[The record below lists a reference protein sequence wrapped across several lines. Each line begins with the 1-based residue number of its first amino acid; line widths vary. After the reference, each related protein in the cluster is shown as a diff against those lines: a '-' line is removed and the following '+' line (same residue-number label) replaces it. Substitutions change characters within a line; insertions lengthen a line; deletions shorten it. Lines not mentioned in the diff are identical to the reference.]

1 MAQNLEQQAH
11 AFHSRESVGLKNNLD
26 LMRAQPML
34 PVLALLMVQPIAALR
49 MQGTRRAIIG
59 AAVAATTA
67 PPLAAHARYTEA
79 AINAAASVGIKG
91 KKEATKAAP
100 VEVEMNA
107 AEKKLQV
114 GIVTRP
120 TRTNLVIII
129 LCHDALAILRLSSPV
144 VLPSLFGAA
153 GPGGRNRGEARK
165 GSGL

>member
-1 MAQNLEQQAH
+1 
-11 AFHSRESVGLKNNLD
+11 
-26 LMRAQPML
+26 ML

-49 MQGTRRAIIG
+49 MQGTRRAILG

-91 KKEATKAAP
+91 KEATKAEP
-100 VEVEMNA
+100 IEVEMNA

-114 GIVTRP
+114 GIVARP

-129 LCHDALAILRLSSPV
+129 RCHDALAILRLSSPV

-165 GSGL
+165 GTGLQVRRC